1 MNFKEK
7 LSPSAQKKL
16 SDLLFIFYAGGAALL
31 SYSLVYALR
40 KPFTAAT
47 FDGMELFGMDYKV
60 ATSIIQIFGYMVS
73 KFIGIKLISELKRE
87 GRLHW
92 GCRALFSSFRMSASS
107 VQCAGVVLQRAVVGL
122 YVGRYLQLP
131 RRPAGDGL
139 TRFSFRAEYCGE

>member
-47 FDGMELFGMDYKV
+47 FDGMELFGMDYKWQQ
-60 ATSIIQIFGYMVS
+60 A
-73 KFIGIKLISELKRE
+73 
-87 GRLHW
+87 
-92 GCRALFSSFRMSASS
+92 SFRYSGTWYPSLS
-107 VQCAGVVLQRAVVGL
+107 ESNLFL
-122 YVGRYLQLP
+122 N
-131 RRPAGDGL
+131 
-139 TRFSFRAEYCGE
+139 